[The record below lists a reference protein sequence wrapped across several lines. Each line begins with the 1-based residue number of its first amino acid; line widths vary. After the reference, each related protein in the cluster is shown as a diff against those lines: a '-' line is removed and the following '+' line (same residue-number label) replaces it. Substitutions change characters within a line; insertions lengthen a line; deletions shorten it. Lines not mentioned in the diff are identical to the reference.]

1 MSTKLYNGIKFK
13 SNKLGT
19 VIRQLHGL
27 KEEAVK
33 NVMGTFTDP
42 KQLNFMMMCWVYG
55 NAIREDKSND
65 TAWQFQRILR
75 QELRKPYNDFNFM
88 FKVVIFERKNKLYGI
103 YYDHSYL
110 NYKMLFDR
118 DIAVDYHYQD
128 QSDKPDDVSNR
139 DWNFREEVWSDIF
152 DDIST
157 LWIPSEAG
165 AVYDIVDVEDIYVTS
180 SMLDDIRRVRKEEV
194 ERKEEEQSEN
204 QQQQ

>member
-27 KEEAVK
+27 KEEAIK
-33 NVMGTFTDP
+33 NVMETFAN
-42 KQLNFMMMCWVYG
+42 KGELNFILTCLLYG
-55 NAIREDKSND
+55 KSVQEDKSND
-65 TAWQFQRILR
+65 NAWRIERILR
-75 QELRKPYNDFNFM
+75 RELRKPNNDFCFM

-103 YYDHSYL
+103 YYDHSKL
-110 NYKMLFDR
+110 NYQMLFDR

-128 QSDKPDDVSNR
+128 QCDKPDDVSNR

-157 LWIPSEAG
+157 LWIPKEAG
-165 AVYDIVDVEDIYVTS
+165 VVYDIVDADDIYVTN

-194 ERKEEEQSEN
+194 ERKEKEQSEN
-204 QQQQ
+204 QQ